1 MFTTTAVV
9 LAIALGRCV
18 EGRNQDVNLLAFSG
32 AVLITLGVIA
42 DRITSTWPPT
52 ERCALV

>member
-9 LAIALGRCV
+9 LALGLATSV

-32 AVLITLGVIA
+32 AILITLGVIA
-42 DRITSTWPPT
+42 DRITST
-52 ERCALV
+52 

>member
-9 LAIALGRCV
+9 LAIALARCV
-18 EGRNQDVNLLAFSG
+18 EGRGQDVNLLAFSG

-42 DRITSTWPPT
+42 DRITST
-52 ERCALV
+52 

>member
-9 LAIALGRCV
+9 LAIALVRCV
-18 EGRNQDVNLLAFSG
+18 EGRGQDVNLLAFSG

-42 DRITSTWPPT
+42 DRITST
-52 ERCALV
+52 